1 MTKFLITGASGF
13 VGANFVRRLVKNKK
27 SVVIFVRKNS
37 NLWRLHDVL
46 SSIEVKFVDMYDIKE
61 LRNLLKKIKPDFI
74 YHFAAY
80 GGHIFQ
86 KDVDIIIKTNAISSF
101 NLMYALDECKNLKRF
116 INIGSSTEYGTKL
129 KPMKETNKTMPTTFE
144 GITKNIQTTFAQFF
158 AKNYRFPIVTL
169 RLFSVYGPYEQP
181 GRLIY
186 DVVTSLIKNQTLKL
200 STPYPKRDF
209 VFIED
214 VISALEKAQ
223 ETPAIEG
230 EVFNIGSGH
239 DYSVGD
245 IVNLAFK
252 LTKKKVEISWGD
264 TEKERDFNTKSPWIA
279 NIEKARQILD
289 WYPKYSFKEGF
300 METYQWYQN
309 NKQIWNKDSYKYN

>member
-80 GGHIFQ
+80 GGHTFQ

-116 INIGSSTEYGTKL
+116 INIGSSTEYGPKV
-129 KPMKETNKTMPTTFE
+129 KPMKEIDKTMPTTFE
-144 GITKNIQTTFAQFF
+144 GITKNVQTTFAQFF

-214 VISALEKAQ
+214 VISALEK
-223 ETPAIEG
+223 
-230 EVFNIGSGH
+230 V
-239 DYSVGD
+239 
-245 IVNLAFK
+245 
-252 LTKKKVEISWGD
+252 KK
-264 TEKERDFNTKSPWIA
+264 FLP
-279 NIEKARQILD
+279 
-289 WYPKYSFKEGF
+289 
-300 METYQWYQN
+300 
-309 NKQIWNKDSYKYN
+309 